1 MVRVSGSIPCVV
13 DHSLLCCR
21 PVCCVVS
28 SGKSGFHT
36 HARDMPFVQKMKS
49 RWMLKMGMS
58 HNKTKQHH
66 FRMQV
71 LF

>member
-1 MVRVSGSIPCVV
+1 M
-13 DHSLLCCR
+13 
-21 PVCCVVS
+21 S

-49 RWMLKMGMS
+49 RWMLKMGMN
-58 HNKTKQHH
+58 HNKSKQHH